1 MIQPPIGAQGQGY
14 HSCSRAGDLSTFGWP
29 VPAHHSS
36 DPTRKSPSQCTA
48 AIFIAERNG
57 GSPQLPYLGP
67 PATAVPEFILVPS
80 AHCHHLGHD
89 PPCFRK
95 NVLSL
100 TVSTVGS
107 PLHVARLDTSSRP
120 RSIKLVPD
128 EGNVQCMLWPICLNY
143 ALSMDRS

>member
-89 PPCFRK
+89 PPCTWNIQEQIRVLFRPTIRT
-95 NVLSL
+95 N
-100 TVSTVGS
+100 
-107 PLHVARLDTSSRP
+107 ARAR
-120 RSIKLVPD
+120 RGPD
-128 EGNVQCMLWPICLNY
+128 RKRLARCWCEGHHPFH
-143 ALSMDRS
+143 S